1 MSQCSLSNQPTAQCC
16 TGHNINLLQQNY
28 CRFSTAYIGAKVKG
42 YSNVGASESSLKAA
56 VASTGPISV
65 AIDAS
70 HRSLQFYT
78 GKDKLF

>member
-1 MSQCSLSNQPTAQCC
+1 M
-16 TGHNINLLQQNY
+16 
-28 CRFSTAYIGAKVKG
+28 KG
-42 YSNVGASESSLKAA
+42 YSNVGASEASLKAA

-78 GKDKLF
+78 GIYLTVIPLRYGNTNHCTDFLIVLCTVQ